1 MNAIYVTAERA
12 AIKGTKLLSGSPCA
26 KLASDNKGN
35 WKWHTLIFGIIKAV
49 LYLLTRARARE
60 REAVKIEIRKKETK

>member
-1 MNAIYVTAERA
+1 MQYTSPQSVQQLKEPNYYLAVLALNWQATIKVT
-12 AIKGTKLLSGSPCA
+12 GSDTR
-26 KLASDNKGN
+26 SY
-35 WKWHTLIFGIIKAV
+35 FGIIKAV